1 MEEASWVLPCTITG
15 SLETLYRLLSLST
28 IWQQIPLKGS
38 GGLQSVTV
46 FHTLNKKLVTA
57 SVIAASCRN
66 VPFIVDCDASD
77 WHRGIHFPRAR
88 WERESEHICRMCVGQ
103 PCAMLQHNKERD
115 ACQGICNQA
124 LLPLSVWETIHF
136 QNRPQCAEVATE
148 LQITRGSS
156 GQVAGV
162 VSPVPQQDWT
172 LTRKETPECRCPV
185 QESPLGC

>member
-1 MEEASWVLPCTITG
+1 MRVTDIGAFISQEHDG
-15 SLETLYRLLSLST
+15 S
-28 IWQQIPLKGS
+28 
-38 GGLQSVTV
+38 
-46 FHTLNKKLVTA
+46 
-57 SVIAASCRN
+57 
-66 VPFIVDCDASD
+66 
-77 WHRGIHFPRAR
+77 
-88 WERESEHICRMCVGQ
+88 ERVNTYAGCVGQ

-162 VSPVPQQDWT
+162 VSPVPQQD
-172 LTRKETPECRCPV
+172 
-185 QESPLGC
+185 